1 MKSSIAREVKE
12 VRETQRQLKK
22 VKESQRNVRNVK
34 ARNGD
39 LKRTIEIE

>member
-1 MKSSIAREVKE
+1 MHAAGVVTRPLVAWG
-12 VRETQRQLKK
+12 VKK
-22 VKESQRNVRNVK
+22 VKESQSKLKKVK